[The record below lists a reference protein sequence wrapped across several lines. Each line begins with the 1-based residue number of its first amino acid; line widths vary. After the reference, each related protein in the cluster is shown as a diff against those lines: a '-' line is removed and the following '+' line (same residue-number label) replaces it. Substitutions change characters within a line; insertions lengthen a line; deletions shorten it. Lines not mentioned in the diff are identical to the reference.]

1 MSCRTV
7 LEDIHRHLGAIDV
20 LLRETPYLVGESLSL
35 ADISVFVRLDCM
47 AQLSEGKTA
56 IDS

>member
-35 ADISVFVRLDCM
+35 ADISVFVRLD
-47 AQLSEGKTA
+47 
-56 IDS
+56 